1 MTAATGLKRL
11 AIAVATMIAAAFA
24 TLVAL
29 SFLMPAAAVR
39 DAVDREIH
47 AVTGLEPVLR
57 GSISISLFPSG
68 TVSFHNVL
76 LGNDPNGQPAVVADE
91 LIAHLRYFPLL
102 AGRIEIADVTLVRPT
117 ISVSFLPGGE
127 LNWSG
132 LIQSLAHALEPD
144 PGRTASF
151 SEIGI
156 HEGTVIVHNE
166 YGGKDLTDR
175 LEGVEFQLAWPSISR
190 SFGANGRFVWHDEP
204 IEASLTLS
212 DFLAALSGDRSGLKV
227 RLSGAPLKV
236 AFDGAASYQ
245 PALKVEGT
253 LSVDSPS
260 LRDAMHWT
268 DASKLP
274 FGGFGRFALRA
285 QSKIG
290 GGVVSLSS
298 VNVELDGNTAE
309 GALTLAT
316 DGHRAVQ
323 GTLAADAL
331 DLTPYVSGVRVLAT
345 NERNWN
351 RLPISLDG
359 LTDFDIDLRLS
370 AASVKI
376 AGAQLGR
383 TAIAA
388 NMRGGKLDLAIG
400 EAQAFGGTAKGSL
413 GLVSTDG
420 NAAVSSRMQ
429 FIDVD
434 LASCLG
440 QMFGVHKLEGR
451 GNLALNLDGSG
462 ASVLALTSTLSGSAS
477 LTAHGGALAG
487 VNVEQ
492 WLRRLE
498 RRPLSGNGDF
508 RSGRTPFDQ
517 LTLNL
522 KIVQGVVSVDDM
534 HVDGPAVR
542 IAAGGQALVPTREL
556 DLKGVATLI
565 SSATGNEFALP
576 FIVQG
581 QWDDPI
587 MLPDPQSLI
596 RRSGAA
602 APLLDA
608 IKDRTAG
615 SAVRSVI
622 DQLLASPGALPR
634 PRGDARRLRCPG
646 PGGGSQKLRI
656 TTDDIRSAHSRELRE
671 LQLIRRH
678 SGARPQA
685 ASPEAIFTNRG
696 CGFRAPRGGTI
707 ANPHFTRAAD
717 RSSRNVG

>member
-29 SFLMPAAAVR
+29 SFLMPAASVR

-127 LNWSG
+127 SNWSG

-285 QSKIG
+285 QSTIG

-622 DQLLASPGALPR
+622 DQLLASPGASPA
-634 PRGDARRLRCPG
+634 PTATP
-646 PGGGSQKLRI
+646 
-656 TTDDIRSAHSRELRE
+656 
-671 LQLIRRH
+671 
-678 SGARPQA
+678 A
-685 ASPEAIFTNRG
+685 ASA
-696 CGFRAPRGGTI
+696 AP
-707 ANPHFTRAAD
+707 APAATPK
-717 RSSRNVG
+717 SSE

>member
-1 MTAATGLKRL
+1 LKRL

-29 SFLMPAAAVR
+29 SFLMPAASVR

-127 LNWSG
+127 SNWSG

-285 QSKIG
+285 QSQIG

-622 DQLLASPGALPR
+622 DQLLASPGASPA
-634 PRGDARRLRCPG
+634 PAATP
-646 PGGGSQKLRI
+646 
-656 TTDDIRSAHSRELRE
+656 
-671 LQLIRRH
+671 
-678 SGARPQA
+678 A
-685 ASPEAIFTNRG
+685 ASA
-696 CGFRAPRGGTI
+696 AP
-707 ANPHFTRAAD
+707 APAPAATPK
-717 RSSRNVG
+717 SSE

>member
-11 AIAVATMIAAAFA
+11 TIAVATMVAAAFV

-29 SFLMPAAAVR
+29 SFLIPATSVR

-76 LGNDPNGQPAVVADE
+76 LGNDPNGQAAVVADE

-117 ISVSFLPGGE
+117 ITVDFQPNGE
-127 LNWSG
+127 SNWSG
-132 LIQSLAHALEPD
+132 LIQSLAHALEPNPD
-144 PGRTASF
+144 RTASF

-156 HEGTVIVHNE
+156 HEGTVIVHNAHA
-166 YGGKDLTDR
+166 GKDSEER
-175 LEGVEFQLAWPSISR
+175 LDGVDFQLAWPSISR

-204 IEASLTLS
+204 IEASLTLT
-212 DFLAALSGDRSGLKV
+212 DFLAALSGDRSGLKL

-236 AFDGAASYQ
+236 AFDGAATYQ

-285 QSKIG
+285 QSTIG
-290 GGVVSLSS
+290 GGAVSLSS

-316 DGHRAVQ
+316 DGHRGVQ

-331 DLTPYVSGVRVLAT
+331 DLTPYISGIRVLAT

-359 LTDFDIDLRLS
+359 LTDFDLDLRLS

-413 GLVSTDG
+413 GLI
-420 NAAVSSRMQ
+420 AAEGSATVSSRLQ
-429 FIDVD
+429 FLDVD

-462 ASVLALTSTLSGSAS
+462 PSVLALASTLNGSAN

-522 KIVQGVVSVDDM
+522 KVVQGVVSVDDM
-534 HVDGPAVR
+534 HVEGPAVR

-565 SSATGNEFALP
+565 SSTTGNEFALP
-576 FIVQG
+576 FIVTG
-581 QWDDPI
+581 QWDDPV

-608 IKDRTAG
+608 IKERTAG

-622 DQLLASPGALPR
+622 DQLLASPAATPA
-634 PRGDARRLRCPG
+634 PAS
-646 PGGGSQKLRI
+646 GSAAAPAQV
-656 TTDDIRSAHSRELRE
+656 A
-671 LQLIRRH
+671 
-678 SGARPQA
+678 APV
-685 ASPEAIFTNRG
+685 ASP
-696 CGFRAPRGGTI
+696 APT
-707 ANPHFTRAAD
+707 AAPKTSD
-717 RSSRNVG
+717 

>member
-11 AIAVATMIAAAFA
+11 TIAVATMVAAAFV

-29 SFLMPAAAVR
+29 SFLIPATSVR

-76 LGNDPNGQPAVVADE
+76 LGNDPNGQAAVVADE

-117 ISVSFLPGGE
+117 ITVDFQPNGE
-127 LNWSG
+127 SNWSG
-132 LIQSLAHALEPD
+132 LIQSLAHALEPNPD
-144 PGRTASF
+144 RTASF

-156 HEGTVIVHNE
+156 HEGTVIVHNAHA
-166 YGGKDLTDR
+166 GKDSEER
-175 LEGVEFQLAWPSISR
+175 LDGVDFQLAWPSISR

-204 IEASLTLS
+204 IEASLTLT
-212 DFLAALSGDRSGLKV
+212 DFLAALSGDRSGLKL

-236 AFDGAASYQ
+236 AFDGAATYQ

-285 QSKIG
+285 QSTIG
-290 GGVVSLSS
+290 GGAVSLSS

-316 DGHRAVQ
+316 DGHRGVQ

-331 DLTPYVSGVRVLAT
+331 DLTPYISGIRVLAT

-359 LTDFDIDLRLS
+359 LTDFDLDLRLS

-413 GLVSTDG
+413 GLIGAEGSATVT
-420 NAAVSSRMQ
+420 SRLQ
-429 FIDVD
+429 FLDVD

-462 ASVLALTSTLSGSAS
+462 ASVLALASTLNGSAN

-522 KIVQGVVSVDDM
+522 KVVQGVVSVDDM
-534 HVDGPAVR
+534 HVEGPAVR

-565 SSATGNEFALP
+565 SSTTGNEFALP
-576 FIVQG
+576 FIVTG
-581 QWDDPI
+581 QWDDPV

-608 IKDRTAG
+608 IKERTAG

-622 DQLLASPGALPR
+622 DQLLASPAATPA
-634 PRGDARRLRCPG
+634 PVS
-646 PGGGSQKLRI
+646 GS
-656 TTDDIRSAHSRELRE
+656 A
-671 LQLIRRH
+671 
-678 SGARPQA
+678 AAPV
-685 ASPEAIFTNRG
+685 ASP
-696 CGFRAPRGGTI
+696 AP
-707 ANPHFTRAAD
+707 AAAPKTSD
-717 RSSRNVG
+717 